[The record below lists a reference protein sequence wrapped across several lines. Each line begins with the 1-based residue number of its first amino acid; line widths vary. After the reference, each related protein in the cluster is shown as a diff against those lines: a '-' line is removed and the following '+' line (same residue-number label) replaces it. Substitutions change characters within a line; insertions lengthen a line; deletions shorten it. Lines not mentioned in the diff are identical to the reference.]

1 MAQKQDACGQAHA
14 QMCPVHRFAPYSCAD
29 TIIRPYQCG
38 LHFQCACELLWRN
51 NGLGVHADTAPCAQ
65 VREAAEGGSEGRLF
79 MAVDKELV
87 AERVGELLKK
97 QDLSK
102 YVL

>member
-1 MAQKQDACGQAHA
+1 MRCTTISRLHKAHA
-14 QMCPVHRFAPYSCAD
+14 AHALSARCARNVFSSQHALVPWTHKVRDSCVS
-29 TIIRPYQCG
+29 Q
-38 LHFQCACELLWRN
+38 
-51 NGLGVHADTAPCAQ
+51 HALRMLRRAARVQ
-65 VREAAEGGSEGRLF
+65 VREAAEGGSDGRLF

-87 AERVGELLKK
+87 AQRVGELLKK

>member
-1 MAQKQDACGQAHA
+1 M
-14 QMCPVHRFAPYSCAD
+14 
-29 TIIRPYQCG
+29 
-38 LHFQCACELLWRN
+38 
-51 NGLGVHADTAPCAQ
+51 
-65 VREAAEGGSEGRLF
+65 REAAEGGSDGRLF
-79 MAVDKELV
+79 MAVDKALV

>member
-1 MAQKQDACGQAHA
+1 MCTVHDWLHIRALTPPYAHISVCVDINLQNACK
-14 QMCPVHRFAPYSCAD
+14 R
-29 TIIRPYQCG
+29 
-38 LHFQCACELLWRN
+38 LWSDCVRRDS
-51 NGLGVHADTAPCAQ
+51 GPGAHADTALRAQ

>member
-1 MAQKQDACGQAHA
+1 MAVEC
-14 QMCPVHRFAPYSCAD
+14 CV
-29 TIIRPYQCG
+29 
-38 LHFQCACELLWRN
+38 WRG
-51 NGLGVHADTAPCAQ
+51 NGPGAHADTAPCAQ

>member
-1 MAQKQDACGQAHA
+1 
-14 QMCPVHRFAPYSCAD
+14 VLTCA
-29 TIIRPYQCG
+29 
-38 LHFQCACELLWRN
+38 W
-51 NGLGVHADTAPCAQ
+51 GVQ
-65 VREAAEGGSEGRLF
+65 VREAAESGSDGRLF
-79 MAVDKELV
+79 MAVTKELV